1 MGNFQVWLTLGLLK
15 MLTFCFCI
23 LAKVIPLC
31 RDPRLS
37 VFTDL
42 ILIMDLSNKSQ
53 SIIDFKKQTGW
64 PDRQILFETDPV
76 YQSKVSRKVSSRNIC
91 LMSRNPLTF
100 LDGRD
105 LRKNWGVLMCS
116 DWKVIPSLSSSWCF
130 LSAHLFLPSP
140 P

>member
-1 MGNFQVWLTLGLLK
+1 

-76 YQSKVSRKVSSRNIC
+76 YQSKVS
-91 LMSRNPLTF
+91 
-100 LDGRD
+100 
-105 LRKNWGVLMCS
+105 
-116 DWKVIPSLSSSWCF
+116 
-130 LSAHLFLPSP
+130 
-140 P
+140 